1 MQVLRAVV
9 DHGSV
14 SAAAGALGYTPSAV
28 SQQVATLER
37 ETGTA
42 LLERIGRG
50 VRPTAAGLLL
60 ARHAAAIDRQ
70 VAEAGAA
77 LADLRAGRSGSLTV
91 RYFATAGAALVAP
104 AVALFRREYPGVRL
118 DLGLTDPADPLGEV
132 QDGRADLAV
141 VFRSEKTAP
150 TGLRLVHLH
159 DDPYRA
165 VLPRGHR
172 LAARRVL
179 ELTEL
184 ADEPWVGAEPPGPC
198 RSLVHEAC
206 DAAGFRP
213 AIAVDGADYLTAQ
226 GFVAAGLG
234 VSLLPEL
241 GLAQRHPG
249 VTVRRVRGPE
259 PVRTLHAAVR
269 EGAWGQPVLAAL
281 VAALRSA
288 VGAAEAVETSSVLLG
303 RGVVD
308 SSGMRSPVRPPS
320 RAAG

>member
-60 ARHAAAIDRQ
+60 AGHAAAIDRQ

-77 LADLRAGRSGSLTV
+77 LADLRAGRTGCLTV
-91 RYFATAGAALVAP
+91 RYFTTAGSALVAP
-104 AVALFRREYPGVRL
+104 ALAVFRREYPGVRL
-118 DLGLTDPADPLGEV
+118 DLGLTDPVDPLIEV
-132 QDGRADLAV
+132 RDGRADLAV
-141 VFRSEKTAP
+141 VFRAEDAP
-150 TGLRLVHLH
+150 TGLRLVHLQ

-172 LAARRVL
+172 LAGRRVL
-179 ELTEL
+179 DLSEL

-198 RSLVHEAC
+198 RSLVEDAC

-213 AIAVDGADYLTAQ
+213 ALAVDGADYVTAQ

-241 GLAQRHPG
+241 GLTQRHPG
-249 VTVRRVRGPE
+249 VTVCRVRGPE

-269 EGAWGQPVLAAL
+269 EGAWGQPVLGAL
-281 VAALRSA
+281 VAALRSVAAPASA
-288 VGAAEAVETSSVLLG
+288 VRTV
-303 RGVVD
+303 
-308 SSGMRSPVRPPS
+308 
-320 RAAG
+320 

>member
-1 MQVLRAVV
+1 MLVLRAVV

-14 SAAAGALGYTPSAV
+14 SAAATALGYTPSAV

-60 ARHAAAIDRQ
+60 AGHAAAIDRQ

-104 AVALFRREYPGVRL
+104 AVAAFRREHPGVRL
-118 DLGLTDPADPLGEV
+118 DLGTTDPEDPLTEV
-132 QDGRADLAV
+132 RDGRADLAV
-141 VFRSEKTAP
+141 VVRATDAP
-150 TGLRLVHLH
+150 PPDGLRLVHLR

-179 ELTEL
+179 EAAEL
-184 ADEPWVGAEPPGPC
+184 ADELWVGAEPPGPC
-198 RSLVHEAC
+198 RDIVRAACEAV
-206 DAAGFRP
+206 GFRP
-213 AIAVDGADYLTAQ
+213 AVAVDSADYATAQ

-234 VSLLPEL
+234 VALVPEL
-241 GLAQRHPG
+241 GLTQRHPE
-249 VTVRRVRGPE
+249 VVVRRLRGPE

-269 EGAWGQPVLAAL
+269 EGSWGRPVLDAL
-281 VAALRSA
+281 VSALRVA
-288 VGAAEAVETSSVLLG
+288 GGAAGPA
-303 RGVVD
+303 
-308 SSGMRSPVRPPS
+308 
-320 RAAG
+320 

>member
-28 SQQVATLER
+28 SQQVAALER

-42 LLERIGRG
+42 LLERVGRG

-60 ARHAAAIDRQ
+60 AGHAAVIERQ

-104 AVALFRREYPGVRL
+104 AVAAFRRTHPGVRL
-118 DLGLTDPADPLGEV
+118 DLGMTDPEDPLTKV
-132 QDGRADLAV
+132 LDGRADLAV
-141 VFRSEKTAP
+141 VVRSDGAAHP
-150 TGLRLVHLH
+150 GLRLVHLR

-165 VLPRGHR
+165 VLPKGHR
-172 LAARRVL
+172 LAAKRVL
-179 ELTEL
+179 DLAEL

-198 RSLVHEAC
+198 REVVRGAC
-206 DAAGFRP
+206 DAAGFGP
-213 AIAVDGADYLTAQ
+213 SVAVDSADYATAQ

-234 VSLLPEL
+234 VALVPAL

-249 VTVRRVRGPE
+249 VTVRRLRGPE
-259 PVRTLHAAVR
+259 PVRALHAAVR
-269 EGAWGQPVLAAL
+269 EGAWGQPVLGAL
-281 VAALRSA
+281 VSALR
-288 VGAAEAVETSSVLLG
+288 AAAQ
-303 RGVVD
+303 
-308 SSGMRSPVRPPS
+308 P
-320 RAAG
+320 

>member
-14 SAAAGALGYTPSAV
+14 SAAAAALGYTPSAV
-28 SQQVATLER
+28 SQQVTTLER

-60 ARHAAAIDRQ
+60 AGHAATIDRQ

-91 RYFATAGAALVAP
+91 RYFATAGATLVAP
-104 AVALFRREYPGVRL
+104 AVAAFRREHPGVRL
-118 DLGLTDPADPLGEV
+118 DLGLTEPTDQLTEV
-132 QDGRADLAV
+132 RDGRADLAV
-141 VFRSEKTAP
+141 VFWSDEAP
-150 TGLRLVHLH
+150 AGLRLVHLH

-179 ELTEL
+179 DLAEL

-198 RSLVHEAC
+198 RSLVHDAC

-213 AIAVDGADYLTAQ
+213 TVAVDGADYLTAQ

-249 VTVRRVRGPE
+249 VTVHRVRGPE

-269 EGAWGQPVLAAL
+269 EGAWGQPVLGAM

-288 VGAAEAVETSSVLLG
+288 AKPAEAADAATVAAEAA
-303 RGVVD
+303 D
-308 SSGMRSPVRPPS
+308 
-320 RAAG
+320 AAE

>member
-14 SAAAGALGYTPSAV
+14 SAAATALGYTPSAV

-60 ARHAAAIDRQ
+60 AGHAAAIDRQ

-104 AVALFRREYPGVRL
+104 AVAAFRREYPGVRL
-118 DLGLTDPADPLGEV
+118 DLGVTDPADPLTEV
-132 QDGRADLAV
+132 RDGRADLAV
-141 VFRSEKTAP
+141 VFRSEEAP
-150 TGLRLVHLH
+150 VGLRLVHLR

-172 LAARRVL
+172 FASRRVL
-179 ELTEL
+179 DLAEL
-184 ADEPWVGAEPPGPC
+184 AQEPWVGAEPPGPC
-198 RSLVHEAC
+198 REIVHGAC

-213 AIAVDGADYLTAQ
+213 ALAVDGADYLTAQ

-234 VSLLPEL
+234 VALLPEL

-259 PVRTLHAAVR
+259 PVRALHAAVR
-269 EGAWGQPVLAAL
+269 EGAWGQPVLGAL
-281 VAALRSA
+281 VAALRA
-288 VGAAEAVETSSVLLG
+288 T
-303 RGVVD
+303 
-308 SSGMRSPVRPPS
+308 
-320 RAAG
+320 AGGPAR